1 MLDSVLSIK
10 ESSLVSFNF
19 ITLFIY
25 QLHFINSGSE
35 FEDRKALVHNLG
47 DDVGDP
53 LAPPAQPVPHRL
65 AGDAD
70 LEERLRVELEGGQP
84 APLPA
89 ISKLFAT
96 NHAKRG
102 ATGRIFLSEKSF

>member
-1 MLDSVLSIK
+1 MTSKIK
-10 ESSLVSFNF
+10 KNSL
-19 ITLFIY
+19 L
-25 QLHFINSGSE
+25 
-35 FEDRKALVHNLG
+35 LV
-47 DDVGDP
+47 V
-53 LAPPAQPVPHRL
+53 PVPHLL